1 MRRPTI
7 YILAV
12 VTLLVAC
19 TDEQDSEELAV
30 LFPFDVAH
38 VPTGIEVTPI
48 LTEQENARVE
58 LDEKLWATPR
68 DCKLETI
75 SWSVKQGPFEIV
87 EKPSA
92 PSEFAVLDW
101 IKGRQTS
108 PPVYQIM
115 AFLPHPK
122 HQAGFGSEG
131 PFAQWLIFA
140 EPGDDVQFSLYHWSA
155 TYRGKRGELG
165 LTALVN
171 YEATNATY
179 TQWNETRT
187 EIVREIEDTG
197 FYIERKSPIHGIDLR
212 IPASAFPEPGAYNIT
227 IVQKNQ
233 VDHRREIGSTLS
245 FTLLYGGYSFKKTIC
260 VRDALN
266 EPITEFER
274 HVAERGDW
282 LMGAFERDSLSVS
295 RAMSAPDGGV
305 WINWSLY
312 RLWFDQPRIV
322 AIVPM
327 VDFRPVGPP
336 QYTWSGGFDGHE
348 EILETVDDRG
358 QFWIDLEGYEKKDVM
373 IGAFPDAFLPQRN
386 LEGDIFYEVGRYDGR
401 HSRVIS
407 ISSYRDDSDK
417 CDALAGPCED

>member
-1 MRRPTI
+1 MRFLTTSLVLGVP
-7 YILAV
+7 
-12 VTLLVAC
+12 LLLSCVEQANG
-19 TDEQDSEELAV
+19 DEVAV
-30 LFPFDVAH
+30 LLPFVDTH
-38 VPTGIEVTPI
+38 VPAPKAIVTQIEPEWVDSRPDI
-48 LTEQENARVE
+48 
-58 LDEKLWATPR
+58 DEKLWVAPR
-68 DCKLETI
+68 DCKLETV
-75 SWSVKQGPFEIV
+75 SWSINKATSNGAELPLVPT
-87 EKPSA
+87 
-92 PSEFAVLDW
+92 EFAVLDW
-101 IKGRQTS
+101 IKTIQIAPSLYQT
-108 PPVYQIM
+108 M
-115 AFLPHPK
+115 AFLPHPR
-122 HQAGFGSEG
+122 HQAGLDR
-131 PFAQWLIFA
+131 PFALSVILA
-140 EPGDDVQFSLYHWSA
+140 DHGDDIQFSIYHWSRP
-155 TYRGKRGELG
+155 YKGKLGELG
-165 LTALVN
+165 FTALVN

-179 TQWNETRT
+179 TLWNETRT
-187 EIVREIEDTG
+187 EIVREVEDTG

-212 IPASAFPEPGAYNIT
+212 IPASAFPEPGAYIIT

-233 VDHRREIGSTLS
+233 VDHRREISGTLS
-245 FTLLYGGYSFKKTIC
+245 FTLLYGGNSFKKTVC

-274 HVAERGDW
+274 QVAERGDW